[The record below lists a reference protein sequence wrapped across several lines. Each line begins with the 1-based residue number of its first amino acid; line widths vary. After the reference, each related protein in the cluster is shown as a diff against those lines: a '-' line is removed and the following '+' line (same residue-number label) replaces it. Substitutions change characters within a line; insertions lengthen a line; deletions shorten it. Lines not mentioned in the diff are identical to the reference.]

1 MFVAYHDTIKK
12 WGRVGGQNFVMHK
25 SRKLLVGL
33 ASLTLIDIAIEE
45 ASGAPVNA
53 PLSAPAA
60 VYNWSGF
67 YAGGHAG
74 YRWTGSS
81 FSGPEFTDFFTSPP
95 RNESYRL
102 SHGIVGVQAGY
113 NVMIAP
119 SVLAGLEGDWSWGSS
134 RATSTGSSVD
144 DLGDGFIFRS
154 EAELTWQATFR
165 GRLGV
170 VSGPW
175 LFYGTG
181 GVAFVR
187 ARWRDNTTQFLVGDP
202 LTVSSSEFT
211 KTLTGSVVGA
221 GVEYMWQPNW
231 IMRVEYL
238 HESFGNVSVP
248 FGMGQIGTLDL
259 KNVNKMRVAISY
271 KFGP

>member
-1 MFVAYHDTIKK
+1 
-12 WGRVGGQNFVMHK
+12 MHK

-33 ASLTLIDIAIEE
+33 ASLTLVDIAIEE
-45 ASGAPVNA
+45 ASGAPVSA
-53 PLSAPAA
+53 SLPAPAA
-60 VYNWSGF
+60 LYNWSGF

-74 YRWTGSS
+74 YRWSGSS
-81 FSGPEFTDFFTSPP
+81 FSGPEYTDVFTSPQ

-102 SHGIVGVQAGY
+102 SHGIVGIQAGY
-113 NVMIAP
+113 NIMINP

-134 RATSTGSSVD
+134 KASSTGSAID
-144 DLGDGFIFRS
+144 DTGDGFIFRS
-154 EAELTWQATFR
+154 EAELTWQATLR

-181 GVAFVR
+181 GVAFAR
-187 ARWRDNTTQFLVGDP
+187 ARWRDNTTQLEHGDP
-202 LTVSSSEFT
+202 LTVSSSEIA

-221 GVEYMWQPNW
+221 GVEYMWKPNW
-231 IMRVEYL
+231 IVRAEYL

-248 FGMGQIGTLDL
+248 FGTGEQIGTLDL
-259 KNVNKMRVAISY
+259 KNVNKMRIAISY